1 MPENQSLLRLERP
14 LNPKTVSLLP
24 ITPGKEIERI
34 LERPP

>member
-14 LNPKTVSLLP
+14 LDPKKLFSLP
-24 ITPGKEIERI
+24 IISGEEINRI